1 MLNTLACVTAILPE
15 RKIESKMLNSA
26 LSVVLT
32 SIPSVSLYTGYS
44 SVGKLLHFCK
54 ISTFEV
60 QKPD

>member
-1 MLNTLACVTAILPE
+1 MLNTLACVTATLPK

-32 SIPSVSLYTGYS
+32 SIS
-44 SVGKLLHFCK
+44 SVGKLFHFCK

-60 QKPD
+60 